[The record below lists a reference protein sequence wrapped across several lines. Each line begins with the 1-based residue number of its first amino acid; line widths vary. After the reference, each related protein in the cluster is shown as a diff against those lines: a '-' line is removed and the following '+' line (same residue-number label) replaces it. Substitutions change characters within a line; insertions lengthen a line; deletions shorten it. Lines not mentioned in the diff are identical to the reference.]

1 MKRVLLSA
9 CLVFGSFGLTGC
21 DGGGVQEGMPEDAKK
36 VDVPL
41 NSIPAN
47 AAEGPKMP
55 AGGTGVPAKDKGAP
69 KAEAPATPPAPDTTK
84 N

>member
-21 DGGGVQEGMPEDAKK
+21 DSGG
-36 VDVPL
+36 
-41 NSIPAN
+41 IPAGQPDSTKEAVPIGN
-47 AAEGPKMP
+47 VKSKMEEGPKMP
-55 AGGTGVPAKDKGAP
+55 GKDTPKPAAPDAP
-69 KAEAPATPPAPDTTK
+69 K